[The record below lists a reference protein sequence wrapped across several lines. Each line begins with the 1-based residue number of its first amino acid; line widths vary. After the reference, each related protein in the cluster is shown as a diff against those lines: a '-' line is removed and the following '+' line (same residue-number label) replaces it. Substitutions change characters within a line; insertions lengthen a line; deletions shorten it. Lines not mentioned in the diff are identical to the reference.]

1 MFTNGNEDW
10 IFKYMSVN
18 EPVTSRI
25 DALRERLAESRN
37 SAARG
42 FDQFAAKSE
51 VDAAISSPSGSLRAM
66 LERVKLGQET
76 DEAVAPQLA
85 GMPTKNRTSNIA

>member
-1 MFTNGNEDW
+1 MP
-10 IFKYMSVN
+10 VN
-18 EPVTSRI
+18 ESVESRI
-25 DALRERLAESRN
+25 SALRERLTESKK
-37 SAARG
+37 SAAHG

-76 DEAVAPQLA
+76 GETAAPQLA
-85 GMPTKNRTSNIA
+85 GVPTKNRASNIV